1 MAKLKRKAS
10 NSNLENSPKR
20 SPKRANS
27 PIKLT
32 IKLPKRIQSPV
43 KVIMQDPLSPTSKI
57 NVLKLDVISCNGRD
71 VSLVELGAADL
82 EKIWT
87 EGILRD
93 LGELTGYTSH
103 KGDSTIRVQYQL
115 KKPMSLRDIVLEAEF
130 NFERST
136 ARGLEIL
143 KIRVVG
149 LSGLRPAEIGER
161 VKLSII
167 KPNFDVSPE
176 QAIKW
181 VSKFGRVHANH
192 RYPSAFYVIETA

>member
-1 MAKLKRKAS
+1 MARQKRKAT
-10 NSNLENSPKR
+10 SPSAPQKPTKR
-20 SPKRANS
+20 P
-27 PIKLT
+27 
-32 IKLPKRIQSPV
+32 QSPRKTPV
-43 KVIMQDPLSPTSKI
+43 KTKATMEDRLSPTAKI

-87 EGILRD
+87 EGILRE

-103 KGDSTIRVQYQL
+103 KGDSVIRIQYQL
-115 KKPMSLRDIVLEAEF
+115 KRPMSLRDIVLEAEF

-143 KIRVVG
+143 KVRVVG
-149 LSGLRPAEIGER
+149 LSGLRPAAIGER

-176 QAIKW
+176 QAIEW
-181 VSKFGRVHANH
+181 VSRFGRVHENH
-192 RYPSAFYVIETA
+192 RYDILS